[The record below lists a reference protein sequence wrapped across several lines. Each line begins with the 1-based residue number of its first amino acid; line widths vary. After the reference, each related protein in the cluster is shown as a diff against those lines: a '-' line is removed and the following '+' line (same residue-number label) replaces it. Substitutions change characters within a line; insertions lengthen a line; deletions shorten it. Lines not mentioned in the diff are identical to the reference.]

1 MSLMRRIG
9 DHHGRTAVVVTAL
22 LALAGGALV
31 LRGLTAPGPPPQP
44 SRAAAVAS
52 TATSPASTPSTS
64 TASADP
70 STRATAA
77 GTGGA
82 ASVQDGSLGP
92 ILRPSPP
99 VALSIPSIGVRTRG
113 IVDLHRDSR
122 GELEAP
128 TDFDRAGW
136 YADGPT
142 PGEFGPSVIGAHVD
156 SKAGPAVFYR
166 LGSLQKGATVVV
178 TRKDG
183 STARFVVDKVAR
195 YAKKD
200 FPTAVVYGDTK
211 GRAEL
216 RLITCG
222 GAFDQS
228 TGHYVDNIV
237 AFAHLVA

>member
-1 MSLMRRIG
+1 M
-9 DHHGRTAVVVTAL
+9 
-22 LALAGGALV
+22 
-31 LRGLTAPGPPPQP
+31 
-44 SRAAAVAS
+44 
-52 TATSPASTPSTS
+52 
-64 TASADP
+64 
-70 STRATAA
+70 
-77 GTGGA
+77 
-82 ASVQDGSLGP
+82 
-92 ILRPSPP
+92 
-99 VALSIPSIGVRTRG
+99 ALSIPSIGVRTRG
-113 IVDLHRDSR
+113 IVDLHLDSR

-166 LGSLQKGATVVV
+166 LGALQKGAEVVV

-200 FPTAVVYGDTK
+200 FPTALVYGDTK

-237 AFAHLVA
+237 AFAHLKA